1 MSRRAII
8 FIIALVILI
17 VVLISGYE
25 FIANLSYTRR
35 ITLPANMLASS
46 STDSNSNADNGI
58 IASTTLAGTFGLSDP
73 TLMSPAS
80 STVDTSS
87 WRTYSNPASA
97 NMATGYSLRYPT
109 NLSVN
114 ADSSG
119 NLTLA
124 FPKDQYFH
132 WPLLDDAKITVIA
145 SSSCPT
151 VIDDRP
157 NSQPTSLV
165 LNGYSFTRIEG
176 GDVGAGNIYHELAY
190 DTQAGGICYH
200 IDFLDHGANGAGLY
214 VGDQSLIA
222 DYDAVH
228 TTDLTTVAA
237 VFNAMV
243 NTFRLT
249 KSVL

>member
-1 MSRRAII
+1 MSRRVVI
-8 FIIALVILI
+8 FIVIIVILAVI
-17 VVLISGYE
+17 IAGYE
-25 FIANLSYTRR
+25 FIANLSYTRH

-46 STDSNSNADNGI
+46 SVDSNSGADNGI
-58 IASTTLAGTFGLSDP
+58 IASTSLGTFGLNDP

-80 STVDTSS
+80 STADASS
-87 WRTYSNPASA
+87 WQTYSNAA
-97 NMATGYSLRYPT
+97 NGYSMRYPS

-119 NLTLA
+119 NPVLS

-132 WPLLDDAKITVIA
+132 WPLLDDAKITIVA

-151 VIDDRP
+151 VINDRP
-157 NSQPTSLV
+157 DSQPTTLT
-165 LNGYSFTRIEG
+165 LNGYSFTRTEG
-176 GDVGAGNIYHELAY
+176 GDVGAGNIYRELAY
-190 DTQAGGICYH
+190 DTQAGGACYH

-222 DYDAVH
+222 SYDAIH
-228 TTDLTTVAA
+228 TTDLAVVVG